1 MKVKGLS
8 SSEDNFKKQKLFVPH
23 NPHLDQS
30 ITTVTFDIMESVTQ
44 SSVEQFLQNLLWEKT
59 ICDAG
64 GNPME
69 VFRMKALLFLA
80 DNPRRVILQSVHE
93 LFDFQQ
99 TTEWA
104 DTDNKC
110 CRFVFIGRHLDKDI
124 LQKNLLTFVA
134 KDEH

>member
-1 MKVKGLS
+1 
-8 SSEDNFKKQKLFVPH
+8 
-23 NPHLDQS
+23 
-30 ITTVTFDIMESVTQ
+30 MESVTQ